1 MAARGTRLA
10 RTVFRSFSRCSPA
23 VSSCA
28 ARSQQCMN
36 MPQPMVRRC
45 LSAAPARDL
54 TPEADPFPSLLITA
68 DSVTAQ
74 GPFAETQATF
84 MRPDKALVEELDS
97 LLEARNMGVVA
108 HFYMDAELQGTL
120 SALSWPHV
128 VIADSLAMGEAAVKM
143 ARNGA
148 QSIACLGVDF
158 MSESVRAT
166 LDASGFSEVP
176 VYRLSE
182 REIGCSLA
190 AAAEKLEYEAWL
202 RKAAKT
208 PNSLHVVYINTSLI
222 TKAKAQ
228 SIVPTIACTSSNVL
242 QTVLQAFAQV
252 PDLTL
257 WYGPDTYMGSNL
269 KTMLTTISSMT
280 DAQIAALHPKH
291 SRATI
296 AALLPRFLYFEQG
309 NCIVHHMFGDSVVER
324 VKQSYSGAYH
334 TAHLEVPGEMFEL
347 AMAAQTAGRGVVGS
361 TSDILNFI
369 KRKAAELPDSSSNS
383 SSSSA
388 EPLQFVLGTESGMI
402 TSIVRAVQQTLR
414 ARSDGGAGTTIEI
427 VFPVADA
434 AVSTTGESQLQVVPG
449 VKGGEGCSTAGGC
462 ATCPFMKMNDLDAL
476 IDLVKASE
484 ANGKVAS
491 ALAGFLPQKRA
502 FMLQGQ
508 DRTDLGVVPI
518 LSMRALMSAGKLSD
532 AVVQDI
538 QARNA

>member
-1 MAARGTRLA
+1 
-10 RTVFRSFSRCSPA
+10 
-23 VSSCA
+23 
-28 ARSQQCMN
+28 
-36 MPQPMVRRC
+36 
-45 LSAAPARDL
+45 
-54 TPEADPFPSLLITA
+54 
-68 DSVTAQ
+68 
-74 GPFAETQATF
+74 
-84 MRPDKALVEELDS
+84 
-97 LLEARNMGVVA
+97 
-108 HFYMDAELQGTL
+108 
-120 SALSWPHV
+120 
-128 VIADSLAMGEAAVKM
+128 
-143 ARNGA
+143 
-148 QSIACLGVDF
+148 
-158 MSESVRAT
+158 
-166 LDASGFSEVP
+166 
-176 VYRLSE
+176 
-182 REIGCSLA
+182 
-190 AAAEKLEYEAWL
+190 
-202 RKAAKT
+202 
-208 PNSLHVVYINTSLI
+208 
-222 TKAKAQ
+222 
-228 SIVPTIACTSSNVL
+228 
-242 QTVLQAFAQV
+242 
-252 PDLTL
+252 
-257 WYGPDTYMGSNL
+257 
-269 KTMLTTISSMT
+269 
-280 DAQIAALHPKH
+280 
-291 SRATI
+291 
-296 AALLPRFLYFEQG
+296 
-309 NCIVHHMFGDSVVER
+309 
-324 VKQSYSGAYH
+324 
-334 TAHLEVPGEMFEL
+334 MFEL

-369 KRKAAELPDSSSNS
+369 KRKAAELPDSSSSS

-532 AVVQDI
+532 EVVQDI